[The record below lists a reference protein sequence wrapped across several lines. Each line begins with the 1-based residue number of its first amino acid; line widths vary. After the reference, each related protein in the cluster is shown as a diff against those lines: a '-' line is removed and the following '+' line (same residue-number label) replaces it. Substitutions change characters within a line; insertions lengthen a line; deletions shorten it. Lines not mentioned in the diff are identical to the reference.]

1 MNIKTLFSVG
11 AVIVGLSGVLAA
23 PASANY
29 IFSGSGTSG
38 NFVGQAAEPW
48 ILNFVTPFDNW
59 GSPGVGAGITPYLQA
74 DSAFGLDLTFSGV
87 GPIDAASIALGN
99 ASACVGSSGGGT
111 TFCNA
116 PFGANGFW
124 QAFLTGANSIS
135 FRAQNVGQIL
145 DQGENFFVNVFF
157 AANRVGAQDISFK
170 GEWITEFAPN
180 PTPVPGILPL
190 LATGLG
196 LLQLSLWRKKRSRA
210 IAA

>member
-1 MNIKTLFSVG
+1 MRITTLLSAG
-11 AVIVGLSGVLAA
+11 AVIVGLSGTLVA

-48 ILNFVTPFDNW
+48 SLNFFPPFDNW
-59 GSPGVGAGITPYLQA
+59 GSPGVGAGTTPYLQP

-99 ASACVGSSGGGT
+99 ASSCGGGGGGGT

-116 PFGANGFW
+116 PFGANGIW
-124 QAFLTGANSIS
+124 QAFLTGENSIS
-135 FRAQNVGQIL
+135 FRAQNVAQIL

-157 AANRVGAQDISFK
+157 APSNGARDISFR

-180 PTPVPGILPL
+180 PTPVPGIIPL
-190 LATGLG
+190 IATALG
-196 LLQLSLWRKKRSRA
+196 MLQFSLWRKSRRKA
-210 IAA
+210 TAA